1 MGRLLSQFF
10 FWLAGWH
17 VNPDRPPTFE
27 RSVMLAA
34 PHTSNW
40 DLPFALAAFRI
51 MGVPVRFTIKKEWLR
66 FPFGLLLKPLGA
78 IGIDRSPKEP
88 GSPRRSM
95 VEAMT
100 ALFDTHTGQLVVLV
114 TPEGTR
120 SLQTQWKTGFY
131 YTALQADV
139 PITCGYLDY
148 QKKEAGIGLLLHPSG
163 DMDADMKQIMD
174 FYSDKTGKYP
184 AQFSLDL
191 RYSATS
197 ETSGSSSD

>member
-1 MGRLLSQFF
+1 MGRLLSRLF

-17 VNPDRPPTFE
+17 VNPDRPPAFE

-51 MGVPVRFTIKKEWLR
+51 MQVPVRFTIKKEWLR
-66 FPFGLLLKPLGA
+66 FPFGLLIKPLGA
-78 IGIDRSPKEP
+78 IGIDRSPKQP

-100 ALFDTHTGQLVVLV
+100 ELFQTNSGPLVVLV

-120 SLQTQWKTGFY
+120 SLQHQWKTGFY
-131 YTALQADV
+131 YTALQAGV

-148 QKKEAGIGLLLHPSG
+148 RKKEAGIGLLLQPSG
-163 DMDADMKQIMD
+163 DMDADLQQIMA
-174 FYSDKTGKYP
+174 FYSDKTGKFP
-184 AQFSLDL
+184 AQFSLDT
-191 RYSATS
+191 RYLPTR
-197 ETSGSSSD
+197 ET